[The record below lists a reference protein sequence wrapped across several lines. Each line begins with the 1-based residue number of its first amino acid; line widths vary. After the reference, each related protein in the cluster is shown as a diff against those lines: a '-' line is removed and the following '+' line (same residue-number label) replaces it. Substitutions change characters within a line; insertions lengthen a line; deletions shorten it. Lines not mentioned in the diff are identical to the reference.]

1 MARLEAN
8 IPGRGI
14 RIHQI
19 ANPEVGVWAGGD
31 SISTSNASKGS
42 VRHYAGGHRRAI
54 TWNAIDRTSTV
65 NLPLDTVEQV
75 NIIESWID
83 STVLLRSVRGE
94 VLAGLLNS
102 VRTSARTSMNVG
114 YIGCNI
120 SLMLTT
126 EDGSA

>member
-54 TWNAIDRTSTV
+54 TWNAIDV
-65 NLPLDTVEQV
+65 L
-75 NIIESWID
+75 IESPLTKHCLLYTSPSPRD
-83 STVLLRSVRGE
+83 S
-94 VLAGLLNS
+94 
-102 VRTSARTSMNVG
+102 
-114 YIGCNI
+114 
-120 SLMLTT
+120 
-126 EDGSA
+126 